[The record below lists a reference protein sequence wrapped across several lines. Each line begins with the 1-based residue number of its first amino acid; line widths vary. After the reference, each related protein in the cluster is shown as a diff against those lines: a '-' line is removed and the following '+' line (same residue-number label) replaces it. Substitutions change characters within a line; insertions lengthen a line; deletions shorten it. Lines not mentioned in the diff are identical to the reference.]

1 METDRRARE
10 IAELTTALRRL
21 AAAEAAE
28 GGLPDP
34 ARIWARARVLH
45 EVERERA
52 VARRAA
58 LPALAG
64 QLAACAVLGT
74 AMLAWLASHGAP
86 LAALFK
92 DLAAR

>member
-1 METDRRARE
+1 MRTDRRARE
-10 IAELTTALRRL
+10 IAEWTTALRRL

-34 ARIWARARVLH
+34 ARIWTRARILR

-52 VARRAA
+52 VAWRAA

-64 QLAACAVLGT
+64 QLAACAVLGM
-74 AMLAWLASHGAP
+74 ALLSWLASHGAP
-86 LAALFK
+86 LAALFGN
-92 DLAAR
+92 LAAR